1 VTRIGKLTELALGLA
16 AGGLGLAL
24 LAGAA
29 RAQDPAE
36 PIPNLPPQTPNLDR
50 KVTRVDETGIASYQL
65 DAKLDD
71 AAKSIKGKG
80 TLTWTNASSAP
91 TRELWFHLYLNAFK
105 NDRTLF
111 LRSPFGAGRS
121 GEHATEW
128 GYIDIERMTVRELGG
143 IEIWSDADKHSPG
156 DPDDQTDIR
165 VPLPSD
171 ITPGQTVHIDFAWTS
186 KLPRIVERT
195 GYMGD
200 FFLAGHW
207 FPKIARRELD
217 GTWAHFAFHAH
228 AEFYADF
235 GRYRVNLD
243 VPKRMVVGA
252 TGVEESSR
260 ESGDRKLLSYSADD
274 VHDFAFTAWPSF
286 VDQRRKIDGIDVRL
300 LSPPG
305 HADTD
310 RVTFESLAFAIPH
323 FNAAYGRYPYPTLTV
338 VHPPTEADDAGGME
352 YPMLITTGGEWY
364 APLIGSRRTEALTI
378 HELGHQWFQG
388 TIATNEPAWP
398 FLDEGVNSY
407 AESRAL
413 ELLYGHGS
421 LLDGFGLKLSQT
433 AAQRAI
439 AVLVGHDEK
448 VAQPA
453 AAFPSFFSLG
463 GVVYSRTAAV
473 LQTFERVYGEE
484 RFARALGNYARE
496 NRFKHPGPEVFLEA
510 MNRELGESA
519 TQAMRTALFDK
530 GWVDYLVETVDCV
543 RADAPAGVFDK
554 TSGRETVARDLERES
569 WTCRAL
575 VRRRGSLE
583 LPVEVELGFADG
595 HRERRTWDGHG
606 TNVSLTSKGKSK
618 MTFAIVD
625 PETRV
630 VIDENLGN
638 NSTRTTGSSAGYRTL
653 ERVSYFAN
661 LALWAVGP

>member
-1 VTRIGKLTELALGLA
+1 MNRVSKLAELSLGLA
-16 AGGLGLAL
+16 AGALGLFL
-24 LAGAA
+24 LSGAA
-29 RAQDPAE
+29 RAQDPAA
-36 PIPNLPPQTPNLDR
+36 PIPNLPPQTPNADR
-50 KVTRVDETGIASYQL
+50 KVVAVKETDVASYTL

-71 AAKSIKGKG
+71 VQKKITGKG
-80 TLTWTNASSAP
+80 TLKWTNASSEP

-200 FFLAGHW
+200 FFLAGQW
-207 FPKIARRELD
+207 FPKLARREPD

-235 GRYRVNLD
+235 GQYRVNLD
-243 VPKRMVVGA
+243 VPARMVVGA
-252 TGVEESSR
+252 TGVEESNR
-260 ESGDRKLLSYSADD
+260 VSGDRKLLTYAANN

-286 VDQRRKIDGIDVRL
+286 VEQRRNIDGIEVRL

-305 HADTD
+305 HAQTD
-310 RVTFESLAFAIPH
+310 RVTFESLAFALPR
-323 FNAAYGRYPYPTLTV
+323 FNSVYGRYPHPVLTV
-338 VHPPTEADDAGGME
+338 VHPPSEANDAGGME

-364 APLIGSRRTEALTI
+364 APLLGSRRTEALTV

-407 AESRAL
+407 AETRAL
-413 ELLYGHGS
+413 ELLYGDGS
-421 LLDGFGLKLSQT
+421 LLDGFGLQVSQT

-453 AAFPSFFSLG
+453 AAYPSFFSLG

-484 RFARALGNYARE
+484 RFARALGNYARD
-496 NRFKHPGPEVFLEA
+496 NRFKHPGPEAFLAA
-510 MNRELGESA
+510 MQRELGEPA
-519 TQAMRTALFDK
+519 TQTLKTALFDK
-530 GWVDYLVETVDCV
+530 GWVDYLAETVDCV
-543 RADAPAGVFDK
+543 HAEAPAGVFDK
-554 TSGRETVARDLERES
+554 QNGRETVARDLERDS

-575 VRRRGSLE
+575 VRRRGTLE
-583 LPVEVELGFADG
+583 LPVEVELGFANG
-595 HRERRTWDGHG
+595 HRERRSWDGHG
-606 TNVSLTSKGKSK
+606 TNVSLTVKSRER

-638 NSTRTTGSSAGYRTL
+638 NATRSAGSSTAYRTL
-653 ERVSYFAN
+653 ERASYFAN
-661 LALWAVGP
+661 LALWALGP